1 MYCEEKWGPLLHSFY
16 SPASWEEGLK
26 LTSGHIS
33 HSAVAY
39 PPDGPNVCG
48 GFGREGPK
56 EELGEPTRREDW
68 QHISQVNIRLR
79 SGLDALPL
87 GSISP
92 GNLEGFS
99 F

>member
-1 MYCEEKWGPLLHSFY
+1 MHSFY
-16 SPASWEEGLK
+16 PPASWEEGLK

-39 PPDGPNVCG
+39 PPDWPNVYG
-48 GFGREGPK
+48 GIGQEGPK
-56 EELGEPTRREDW
+56 EELGEPTHREDW
-68 QHISQVNIRLR
+68 QHISQVNICLC
-79 SGLDALPL
+79 SGLDALPS